1 VAKAKVEHCHQ
12 ATGVV
17 REGNSD
23 AQGFYTFATCR
34 RATTKFASRVLF
46 AEAETKDVR
55 LEVGRTSTVDV
66 KLTVAKAG
74 EIVTVQIQEA
84 QSI

>member
-1 VAKAKVEHCHQ
+1 
-12 ATGVV
+12 
-17 REGNSD
+17 
-23 AQGFYTFATCR
+23 
-34 RATTKFASRVLF
+34 
-46 AEAETKDVR
+46 

-84 QSI
+84 QVDLTQSEVQGLVTSNTSEASPKWATS